1 MPITHTLRNPSRGL
15 LPKGFALLFLCTEA
29 QAVVSFDAEI
39 RPILKEHCAH
49 CHGEEEDPKGG
60 IDLRLR
66 RFMNGKT
73 EDDEPLLSP
82 GDPSH
87 SALFRVVA
95 EGKMPKKG
103 KKIPEAQLETLRRW
117 IAEGAPGGAPE
128 PDSLPPGPYFTDA
141 DRSFWS
147 FRPVQ
152 RPEIP
157 HFEDAPDLAPM
168 DALLRKQLRDQG
180 FDFAPEA
187 DRATLLRR
195 LTLDLTGLPP
205 TPQETDAFLAD
216 TTPDAYA
223 KQVDRLLASPA
234 YGERWGR
241 HWLDVAGYADTN
253 GYADADS
260 VRPHLW
266 RYRDY
271 VIRSFNADKPW
282 DRFIQEQLAGDELA
296 GLTAANAVSA
306 IHDPARL
313 DSLTATGFLR
323 TAPDGTGDTV
333 ADVHLARNQ
342 NIADTLRIVTTSL
355 TSLTVACAQCHDH
368 RYDPISQ
375 ADYYRLR
382 AVFDPALDWKKWLNP
397 AQRTVSLYN
406 AEERERA
413 AEIEKKA
420 AEIDAE
426 ANRLTKEALDVVFE
440 MKILEVPEAERAEYR
455 IARNTPAAQRTPKQA
470 ALLKKYFSAQATFGL
485 DLYDK
490 EANKKVLAKRAEAT
504 ALRATKPPEAKVQ
517 AVLETQDA
525 KPVSQIHHRGDY
537 GQLRQTVTPGE
548 LSVLSGPNI
557 PADDDA
563 RPTTGRRLAY
573 AKWLTSGRH
582 PLVGRALMNRVW
594 MHHFGRGIVNTPGDF
609 GALGERPSHPELLDY
624 LADRFVQTGWSLKAM
639 HREILFSR
647 AYRQSS
653 RNDSAQAADP
663 DNVLVGRFRIQR
675 LDAETLRDSMLAVSG
690 KLNPEPFGPPVAIGK
705 TGDGRLI
712 PGVEIRNVNGDVTK
726 VDNTSPAVFR
736 RSVYLQHRR
745 TAPAT
750 ALATFDLP
758 DMEPNCERRDSTT
771 SAPQSL
777 FLMNDEFVIDRGKDL
792 AARVI
797 AEHPANPADQIRAAW
812 RLTQGR
818 SPAPNE
824 LATFERLL
832 AEQTQHF
839 EKLVPPQPRPAAP
852 PKPADPASLPAAPP
866 ASAAAAPAPTTPA
879 PTATAP
885 PTPALPTPHAL
896 ALGSLC
902 QALLVSN
909 RFLYVD

>member
-1 MPITHTLRNPSRGL
+1 
-15 LPKGFALLFLCTEA
+15 
-29 QAVVSFDAEI
+29 
-39 RPILKEHCAH
+39 
-49 CHGEEEDPKGG
+49 
-60 IDLRLR
+60 
-66 RFMNGKT
+66 
-73 EDDEPLLSP
+73 
-82 GDPSH
+82 
-87 SALFRVVA
+87 
-95 EGKMPKKG
+95 
-103 KKIPEAQLETLRRW
+103 
-117 IAEGAPGGAPE
+117 
-128 PDSLPPGPYFTDA
+128 
-141 DRSFWS
+141 
-147 FRPVQ
+147 
-152 RPEIP
+152 
-157 HFEDAPDLAPM
+157 
-168 DALLRKQLRDQG
+168 
-180 FDFAPEA
+180 
-187 DRATLLRR
+187 
-195 LTLDLTGLPP
+195 
-205 TPQETDAFLAD
+205 
-216 TTPDAYA
+216 
-223 KQVDRLLASPA
+223 
-234 YGERWGR
+234 
-241 HWLDVAGYADTN
+241 
-253 GYADADS
+253 
-260 VRPHLW
+260 
-266 RYRDY
+266 
-271 VIRSFNADKPW
+271 
-282 DRFIQEQLAGDELA
+282 
-296 GLTAANAVSA
+296 
-306 IHDPARL
+306 
-313 DSLTATGFLR
+313 
-323 TAPDGTGDTV
+323 
-333 ADVHLARNQ
+333 
-342 NIADTLRIVTTSL
+342 
-355 TSLTVACAQCHDH
+355 
-368 RYDPISQ
+368 
-375 ADYYRLR
+375 
-382 AVFDPALDWKKWLNP
+382 
-397 AQRTVSLYN
+397 
-406 AEERERA
+406 
-413 AEIEKKA
+413 
-420 AEIDAE
+420 
-426 ANRLTKEALDVVFE
+426 
-440 MKILEVPEAERAEYR
+440 
-455 IARNTPAAQRTPKQA
+455 
-470 ALLKKYFSAQATFGL
+470 
-485 DLYDK
+485 
-490 EANKKVLAKRAEAT
+490 
-504 ALRATKPPEAKVQ
+504 
-517 AVLETQDA
+517 
-525 KPVSQIHHRGDY
+525 
-537 GQLRQTVTPGE
+537 
-548 LSVLSGPNI
+548 
-557 PADDDA
+557 
-563 RPTTGRRLAY
+563 
-573 AKWLTSGRH
+573 
-582 PLVGRALMNRVW
+582 
-594 MHHFGRGIVNTPGDF
+594 
-609 GALGERPSHPELLDY
+609 
-624 LADRFVQTGWSLKAM
+624 VQTGWSLKAM